1 MRGELRGLWAL
12 LIALVVLGRSAPA
25 EEIAWL
31 HDADAAWQRTVD
43 EQRLLLLFVTRP
55 NCKYCS
61 QMKSVTFTDQN
72 VSELVEAAFVPLAI
86 DPASDPE
93 LIKELKI
100 AAYPTTLIISPEAG
114 LLDRFKGYLPPA
126 EFQRRLNRSRVQT
139 TAERPHSSRR

>member
-1 MRGELRGLWAL
+1 MRGGLCGL
-12 LIALVVLGRSAPA
+12 LIGLASLGQAALA
-25 EEIAWL
+25 EEIVWL
-31 HDADAAWQRTVD
+31 HDTDAAWQKTID

-61 QMKSVTFTDQN
+61 QMKGVTFADERVTA
-72 VSELVEAAFVPLAI
+72 LVGAAFVPLAI

>member
-1 MRGELRGLWAL
+1 MRGELPGLWAL

-31 HDADAAWQRTVD
+31 HDAGAAWQKTVD

-126 EFQRRLNRSRVQT
+126 EFRRRLNRSRVQT